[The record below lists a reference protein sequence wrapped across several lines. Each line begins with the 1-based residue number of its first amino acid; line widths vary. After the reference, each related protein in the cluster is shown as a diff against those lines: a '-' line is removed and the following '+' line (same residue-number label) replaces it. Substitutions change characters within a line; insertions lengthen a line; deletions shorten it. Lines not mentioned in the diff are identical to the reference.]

1 MAKASPNFQAQVAAA
16 QAAAQR
22 VKDAARTANNDATSK
37 DKLLAAAH
45 DLKDAVDAIVW
56 DD

>member
-22 VKDAARTANNDATSK
+22 VKDAARAANNDAASK